1 MGRVSLEILPWISD
15 TINGRKSEHLV
26 LEEHI
31 EEGATIG
38 NLMRKLAEEHQAFGD
53 VMFDTG
59 TDKLNGYV
67 MIVLNDRIV
76 ETIAGL
82 DTKIQDG
89 DTIRL
94 FPLIAGG

>member
-15 TINGRKSEHLV
+15 TFGGRKSGHLV
-26 LEEHI
+26 LEEQI
-31 EEGATIG
+31 EEDATIG

-53 VMFDTG
+53 TVFDTR
-59 TDKLNGYV
+59 TDTLSGHV
-67 MIVLNDRIV
+67 VITLNDRFV

-94 FPLIAGG
+94 FPIIAGG

>member
-1 MGRVSLEILPWISD
+1 MSRVSLEILPWISD
-15 TINGRKSEHLV
+15 TFSSRKSGHLV

-53 VMFDTG
+53 IVFDIR
-59 TDKLNGYV
+59 TDKLSGHV
-67 MIVLNDRIV
+67 LITLNDRFV
-76 ETIAGL
+76 EMIAGL

-94 FPLIAGG
+94 FPIIAGG